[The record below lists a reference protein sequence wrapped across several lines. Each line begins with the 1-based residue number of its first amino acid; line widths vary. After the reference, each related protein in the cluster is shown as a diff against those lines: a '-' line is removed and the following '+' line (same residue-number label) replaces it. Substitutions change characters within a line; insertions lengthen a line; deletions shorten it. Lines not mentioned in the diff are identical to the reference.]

1 MPIFT
6 KARQNILYIHVP
18 KTGGSA
24 IESLFRENGYILNHF
39 DDGTGVRSLS
49 RVRRC
54 SPQHHH
60 AALLAEQFRLNAFD
74 WVMMTVRNPYGRIV
88 SEYNMRR
95 RLGEAL
101 PAFPAWLEDTFKR
114 LRENPGLHDNHFRPQ
129 TEFHIPGATI
139 FRQEDGFGPAF
150 VAALHARINF
160 PADASVPPVNISLP
174 EHVAE
179 PLLTKS
185 TAALVRAIYWQDFV
199 QFGYDDRE
207 YVFFER

>member
-6 KARQNILYIHVP
+6 KARQNILYVHVP

-24 IESLFRENGYILNHF
+24 IEALFRANGYTLNHF
-39 DDGTGVRSLS
+39 DDGVGGPRSLS

-74 WVMMTVRNPYGRIV
+74 WVMMTVRNPYGRIL

-95 RLGEAL
+95 RLGESV
-101 PAFPAWLEDTFKR
+101 PAFAPWLEDTFKR

-129 TEFHIPGATI
+129 TEFHIAGATI
-139 FRQEDGFGPAF
+139 FRQEGGFGTAF
-150 VAALHARINF
+150 VAALHERINF
-160 PADASVPPVNISLP
+160 PADAAVPPANISLP

-179 PLLTKS
+179 TLLTEE
-185 TAALVRAIYWQDFV
+185 TAGMIRQIYWQDFL
-199 QFGYDDRE
+199 QFGYDAGK
-207 YVFFER
+207 Y